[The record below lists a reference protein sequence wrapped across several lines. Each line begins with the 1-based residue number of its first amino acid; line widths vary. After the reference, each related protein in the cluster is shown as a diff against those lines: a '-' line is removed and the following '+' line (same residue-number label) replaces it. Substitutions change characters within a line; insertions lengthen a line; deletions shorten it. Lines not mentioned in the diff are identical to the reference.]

1 MLETFCH
8 FYPQMGYKNGFMSLT
23 WLDNRNPWL
32 KIVKLLQCE
41 MRWNYIFV
49 VYDESLKMNVFK
61 TKKYFEMK
69 TTIVAGAMVV
79 GAMEYTWQCEVYFII
94 SFSLSV
100 QVD

>member
-1 MLETFCH
+1 
-8 FYPQMGYKNGFMSLT
+8 
-23 WLDNRNPWL
+23 
-32 KIVKLLQCE
+32 
-41 MRWNYIFV
+41 